1 MGPWGGLF
9 MSQARLNLRNVSTL
23 LVDSDHFTRGLV
35 AQMLRGFGMESPTV
49 HTTGEQAI
57 HHLSNHYADL
67 IIMEAQLPDMSSV
80 DVIRWLRRQEKSPFR
95 FAPIIVM
102 SGYTQLRL
110 ISAARD
116 AGANL
121 VVKKPLSP
129 AALFD
134 RITWV
139 ARTARPFIETA
150 DYIGPDRRFKDTS
163 PPDGK
168 MKRESDETEA
178 AVGNALETQQSLNSA
193 A

>member
-1 MGPWGGLF
+1 MGQP
-9 MSQARLNLRNVSTL
+9 RLNLKGVTTL
-23 LVDSDHFTRGLV
+23 LVDSDLFTRGLV
-35 AQMLRGFGMESPTV
+35 ATMLRGFGMEAPTLGE
-49 HTTGEQAI
+49 TGRQAQ
-57 HHLSNHYADL
+57 HHLEHHYADL
-67 IIMEAQLPDMSSV
+67 VIIEGALPDMTSA
-80 DVIRWLRRQEKSPFR
+80 DLIRWIRKQEKSPFR
-95 FAPIIVM
+95 FVPVIVM

-121 VVKKPLSP
+121 VVKKPVSP

-150 DYIGPDRRFKDTS
+150 DYIGPDRRFKNIP
-163 PPDGK
+163 PPDGAQ
-168 MKRESDETEA
+168 KRETDA
-178 AVGNALETQQSLNSA
+178 ADVDSGNGPVLEQQTLNSA